1 MQQNPNGSNHS
12 ESDVNDDDFNPFTL
26 GSNSPPPCW
35 WESEMA
41 HQEPIPKD
49 LFGDTTMSLAQP
61 KPFDLDLGSLNSNS
75 EGVELC
81 LGNNEKD
88 LGHAGEKYGEEHHLS
103 SPSSPRVEKLHLPIT
118 PGPQAEEYQLPIPHG
133 HRVEEHYLPILP
145 GPCGEEH
152 HLPHGPRVEERH
164 LPIPPGPRVGEH
176 YLPIPPGPPMMN
188 EFIPHPHTRLE
199 LVSHSIGCAPGP
211 YPYGADPYYRGLIP
225 PAYGPHPMYL
235 GMSSARVPLPL
246 NVAEEPVYVN
256 AKQYHGI
263 LRRRQVRAKAEM
275 ERKLIKVRKPYL
287 HESRHQHALRRA
299 RGSGGR
305 FLNTKKTE
313 NEKASP
319 SPEKNKTSPNPSSS
333 TNPTNPFSRRHPSSQ
348 THQNKANTNSNGT
361 MFYLHPPGLN
371 LSTFHS
377 QFPRDHRKEEG
388 EFSGQHRD
396 RANTNGDHRVL
407 SIN

>member
-88 LGHAGEKYGEEHHLS
+88 LGHA
-103 SPSSPRVEKLHLPIT
+103 
-118 PGPQAEEYQLPIPHG
+118 
-133 HRVEEHYLPILP
+133 
-145 GPCGEEH
+145 
-152 HLPHGPRVEERH
+152 ERH